1 MLISVERLYYTSES
15 TGFRPEILEKV
26 IYLIH
31 LLNRFA
37 EDPFLKNKFVL
48 KGGTA
53 LNLFCFDYPRL
64 SVDIDINY
72 IGSSDRNVMLQEKS
86 LVESA
91 IENIVLDEKMI
102 PKRKPNEH
110 AGGKWLIRYP
120 SALQSQGNIEIDL
133 NYLDRV
139 PLWPR
144 VIMNSFKLG
153 EFQANNIPVQD
164 FHELASGKLRALF
177 SRHSSRDLFDVH
189 QLMVHEHLD
198 IEKLRLGFMIYGGI
212 SRIDWRQIKPGNIHF
227 DWQEFQNML
236 IPLLRKVYLANRD
249 NPKLWA
255 EKILNESKSALN
267 KLFPLR
273 ENEAQFLDTL
283 LEQGEINAALLTSD
297 RLLQERIQSNLA
309 LLWKAENVRSF
320 KGKNNLVATKI

>member
-1 MLISVERLYYTSES
+1 MLISRERLYYTSES

-37 EDPFLKNKFVL
+37 EDSFLKNKFIL

-72 IGSSDRNVMLQEKS
+72 IGSADCRIMLQEKT
-86 LVESA
+86 LIESA
-91 IENIVLDEKMI
+91 IEDIVLDEKMI
-102 PKRKPNEH
+102 LQRKPSEH
-110 AGGKWLIRYP
+110 AGGKWSFRYP
-120 SALQSQGNIEIDL
+120 SALQNKGNIEIDL

-139 PLWPR
+139 PLWSK
-144 VIMNSFKLG
+144 VTMNSFRLG
-153 EFQANNIPVQD
+153 EFQANSIPVQD

-189 QLMVHEHLD
+189 QLMTQKHLD
-198 IEKLRLGFMIYGGI
+198 IEKLRLGFVIYGGI
-212 SRIDWRQIKPGNIHF
+212 SRKDWRQIKPEDIHF
-227 DWQEFQNML
+227 DWREFQNML
-236 IPLLRKVYLANRD
+236 IPLLRKTCLAKRD

-255 EKILNESKSALN
+255 EKILDECRSALN

-273 ENEAQFLDTL
+273 ENEAQFLDIL
-283 LEQGEINAALLTSD
+283 LEQGKINATLLTSD
-297 RLLQERIQSNLA
+297 RLLQKRIQSNPA
-309 LLWKAENVRSF
+309 LLWKAENVRRF
-320 KGKNNLVATKI
+320 KNRK

>member
-1 MLISVERLYYTSES
+1 MLISAERLYYTSES

-48 KGGTA
+48 NGGTA

-72 IGSSDRNVMLQEKS
+72 IGSSDRNIMLQEKN
-86 LVESA
+86 LMESA
-91 IENIVLDEKMI
+91 IESIVLDEKMI

-189 QLMVHEHLD
+189 QLMVYEHLD

-249 NPKLWA
+249 NHKLWA

-297 RLLQERIQSNLA
+297 RLLQKRIQSNPA
-309 LLWKAENVRSF
+309 LLWKAENIRKFKDKNRS
-320 KGKNNLVATKI
+320 N